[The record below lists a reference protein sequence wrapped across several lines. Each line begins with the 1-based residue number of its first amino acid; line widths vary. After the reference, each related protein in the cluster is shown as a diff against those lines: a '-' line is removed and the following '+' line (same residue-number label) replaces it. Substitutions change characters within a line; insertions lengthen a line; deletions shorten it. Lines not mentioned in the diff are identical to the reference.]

1 MVLAP
6 PCEAAG
12 SEVVVIGLWAL
23 LDRYRKSPTP
33 SLLTSVAWSS
43 VKVGEE
49 MSLMREGKIFP
60 LCFRD

>member
-6 PCEAAG
+6 PCGVGG

-23 LDRYRKSPTP
+23 LVRYRKSPTP

-43 VKVGEE
+43 AKVGEE
-49 MSLMREGKIFP
+49 ISLMRDCKIFP